1 MRPFRQSAGKNQ
13 KPVDQKK
20 HPYKEPN
27 LNDVMFFAHVVSPEN
42 DLKNQQ
48 GREGYDSPKDR
59 PLQKIRVLL
68 VRDFRQGI
76 NKTPQF
82 LIRPRLGYQRHE
94 HGDHH
99 TGDAGPQRLVH
110 VLRETLGLRRQS
122 EYAHPTMIQFHQR
135 KHSDGRKRSREQPQ
149 EPGGTTYALPKH
161 SEQYGAEQRRDEES
175 EQGFHVIHDAGKAH
189 RQIGGADTDGHTDQS
204 APASHGN
211 VMLIGSDFAQKG
223 TVDVVRPYG
232 GKGAHI
238 ARHARHESG
247 DQSSDAKPQQAGPAV
262 AGEHEREHLV
272 ITVLPGLQ
280 AARRNQVHRQ
290 YGKPE
295 QPRENHNQG
304 YSHLE
309 KGTDDRR
316 HFGRADVL
324 RRKHALHHK
333 EVRGPIAHGLH
344 RAEAEHNASPMHAH
358 RIILKAAERTPGVSV
373 ILAWEIL
380 LNARDHS
387 LPSTRFDQT
396 EDGDEEGAEPD
407 QEKLQNFVKD
417 GGKQPAG
424 RNVNADRQR

>member
-13 KPVDQKK
+13 KPVHQQENPD
-20 HPYKEPN
+20 KEPN
-27 LNDVMFFAHVVSPEN
+27 LNDVMFFAHGFSPEN

-48 GREGYDSPKDR
+48 GREGYDSPKER

-135 KHSDGRKRSREQPQ
+135 KHSDGRKRSRQQPQ
-149 EPGGTTYALPKH
+149 EPGGTTYALPEH
-161 SEQYGAEQRRDEES
+161 SEQYGAKQRRDEEA
-175 EQGFHVIHDAGKAH
+175 EQRLHVIHNAGKAH
-189 RQIGGADTDGHTDQS
+189 RQIGSSDAHNQADQR

-211 VMLIGSDFAQKG
+211 VMLIGRGLAQKG
-223 TVDVVRPYG
+223 TIDVVRPYG

-238 ARHARHESG
+238 ARHARHEAG
-247 DQSSDAKPQQAGPAV
+247 DQRSDAKPQQAGPAV

-272 ITVLPGLQ
+272 VAVLPGLQ

-290 YGKPE
+290 YGEPE

-304 YSHLE
+304 YGHLE

-333 EVRGPIAHGLH
+333 EVRGPIAHRLH
-344 RAEAEHNASPMHAH
+344 CAEAEHNARPVHPH
-358 RIILKAAERTPGVSV
+358 RIVLKAAKRAPCVSV
-373 ILAWEIL
+373 ILTREIL
-380 LNARDHS
+380 LNARDHA
-387 LPSTRFDQT
+387 LPSARFDQAQ
-396 EDGDEEGAEPD
+396 DGDEKRAEPD
-407 QEKLQNFVKD
+407 QEKLQNFVED

-424 RNVNADRQR
+424 RNVNAY